1 MDLGG
6 LPAGLCSPSLP
17 AGPECSHSL
26 RFGQGPIFVELSKHL
41 YSEMF
46 HLVSFWRG
54 SRGVQSSIAC
64 PELLGSVLGCK
75 NIPGFWGPVRQQVL
89 LAHLAAWLLQAP
101 VGAFAFPATAVS
113 GCWFLFFGFFSFSCL
128 WHEVRVN
135 ALTPRA
141 GQSVNHYCTPEI
153 SFWLA
158 ASPCSKYDLSFLQWL
173 QRGSLG
179 VRVL

>member
-1 MDLGG
+1 MFGTSSLPLDTPAGLCSLGGFARARMDLGG

-54 SRGVQSSIAC
+54 SGGVQSSIAC

-75 NIPGFWGPVRQQVL
+75 NIPGF
-89 LAHLAAWLLQAP
+89 
-101 VGAFAFPATAVS
+101 
-113 GCWFLFFGFFSFSCL
+113 
-128 WHEVRVN
+128 
-135 ALTPRA
+135 
-141 GQSVNHYCTPEI
+141 
-153 SFWLA
+153 
-158 ASPCSKYDLSFLQWL
+158 
-173 QRGSLG
+173 
-179 VRVL
+179 